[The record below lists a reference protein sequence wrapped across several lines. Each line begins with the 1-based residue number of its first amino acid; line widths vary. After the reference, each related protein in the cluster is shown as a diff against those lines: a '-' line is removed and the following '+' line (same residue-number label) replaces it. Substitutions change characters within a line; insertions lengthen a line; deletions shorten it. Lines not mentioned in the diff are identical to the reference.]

1 MSFVYPWWLAAL
13 LPLLLWATFSKERFG
28 RTSLPLPPKLII
40 QNAATK
46 YHLLPWLLAL
56 LIIALARPVIERPHT
71 STTSIRPLFI
81 ALDVSASM
89 RASDIEPSRL
99 EWAKK
104 AIKKLIRKAPLKTS
118 LLVFTS
124 NPLLIVPPTEDKE
137 MALWALESF
146 DTSNILTRSTDIQ
159 KLLNFVASFEGKKE
173 LVIFSDGG
181 NAQSFRKPKNLR
193 IHFVHTATTSGALI
207 PTKDGY
213 LKQEGKLVVT
223 RLNEA
228 LAKIADFNYDTD
240 NFLEILDNIE
250 AKWSTTHKKER
261 QELYWIP
268 LLLAILLSLY
278 IFTTLFDP
286 FLKRLR
292 HFLPLLLLVTTL
304 HASILDEITIDR
316 AYKAYR
322 AKEYAKSAKLFDKLP
337 YLEAKYGQAL
347 SFMHLGKYDLAAK
360 ILHSLEANDPKTQAR
375 ILFAQG
381 VCYEKMRNYEK
392 ALQLFIQAAQFDS
405 DEKILRHIQKLTF
418 KKNEKKPIPPFAKQR
433 RVLKESDKKRSRK
446 KGAGGS
452 NMQSAALASN
462 SQGGK
467 KSSKKQEV
475 LAKKGSQMPLSSEL
489 YETINKGYIHET
501 TPW

>member
-13 LPLLLWATFSKERFG
+13 IPLFLWGILGKERLKQG
-28 RTSLPLPPKLII
+28 SLPLSPKLII

-71 STTSIRPLFI
+71 TTTAIRPLFI

-89 RASDIEPSRL
+89 RARDIKPSRL
-99 EWAKK
+99 EWAKR
-104 AIKKLIRKAPLKTS
+104 AIATLVQKAPLKTS

-137 MALWALESF
+137 MALWALQSF
-146 DTSNILTRSTDIQ
+146 NTSSILTRSTDIQ
-159 KLLNFVASFEGKKE
+159 KLLDFVAQFEGKKE

-181 NAQSFRKPKNLR
+181 NAQSLHKPKNIR
-193 IHFVHTATTSGALI
+193 IHFVHTATASGALI

-223 RLNEA
+223 RFNDA

-240 NFLEILDNIE
+240 NFLQILDNIK
-250 AKWSTTHKKER
+250 AKWSTSYKKER
-261 QELYWIP
+261 QELYWMP

-286 FLKRLR
+286 LLKRLR
-292 HFLPLLLLVTTL
+292 RFVPLLLIATTL
-304 HASILDEITIDR
+304 HASILDEITIER
-316 AYKAYR
+316 AYKAYE
-322 AKEYAKSAKLFDKLP
+322 AQKYHKSAKLFDKLP
-337 YLEAKYGQAL
+337 YLEAKYGEAL
-347 SFMHLGKYDLAAK
+347 SLMHLGKYDLAAK
-360 ILHSLEANDPKTQAR
+360 ILASLQANDPKTQAR
-375 ILFAQG
+375 IFYARGL
-381 VCYEKMRNYEK
+381 CYEKMRNYEK
-392 ALQLFIQAAQFDS
+392 ALQLFIQAAQLS
-405 DEKILRHIQKLTF
+405 KDERIVEHIQKLAF
-418 KKNEKKPIPPFAKQR
+418 KKNEKKPIPPFAKQK
-433 RVLKESDKKRSRK
+433 RVLQKSDKKGSRK

-452 NMQSAALASN
+452 NMQSTALASN

>member
-1 MSFVYPWWLAAL
+1 MSFVYPWWLAAI
-13 LPLLLWATFSKERFG
+13 LPLLFWATFGKERFG

-71 STTSIRPLFI
+71 ATTSIRPLFI

-99 EWAKK
+99 KWAKE

-137 MALWALESF
+137 MALWALKSF

-181 NAQSFRKPKNLR
+181 NAQSLHKPKNLR
-193 IHFVHTATTSGALI
+193 IHFVHTATASGALI

-261 QELYWIP
+261 QELYWFP

-286 FLKRLR
+286 LLKRLR
-292 HFLPLLLLVTTL
+292 HFLPLLLLATTL
-304 HASILDEITIDR
+304 HASILDEITIER
-316 AYKAYR
+316 AYQAYR

-347 SFMHLGKYDLAAK
+347 SLMHLGKYDLAAK
-360 ILHSLEANDPKTQAR
+360 ILHSLEASDPKTQAR

>member
-1 MSFVYPWWLAAL
+1 MSFAYPWWLAAL
-13 LPLLLWATFSKERFG
+13 IPLFLWATLGKERLKQA
-28 RTSLPLPPKLII
+28 SLPFPSKLII

-56 LIIALARPVIERPHT
+56 LIIALARPVIEKPHT
-71 STTSIRPLFI
+71 TTTAIRPLFI

-89 RASDIEPSRL
+89 RARDIEPSRL
-99 EWAKK
+99 EWAKE
-104 AIKKLIRKAPLKTS
+104 AIAKLVQRAPLKTS

-137 MALWALESF
+137 MALWALRSF
-146 DTSNILTRSTDIQ
+146 DISNILTRSTDIQ
-159 KLLNFVASFEGKKE
+159 KLLDFVASFEGKKE

-193 IHFVHTATTSGALI
+193 IHFVHTATASGALI
-207 PTKDGY
+207 PTKDGF
-213 LKQEGKLVVT
+213 LKQEGKLVIT

-228 LAKIADFNYDTD
+228 LAKIADFNYNTD
-240 NFLEILDNIE
+240 NFLEILDNIQ
-250 AKWSTTHKKER
+250 AKWSTSYKKER

-286 FLKRLR
+286 LFKRLR
-292 HFLPLLLLVTTL
+292 RFVPLLLIATTL
-304 HASILDEITIDR
+304 HASILDEITMER
-316 AYKAYR
+316 AYKAYG
-322 AKEYAKSAKLFDKLP
+322 AKKYHKSAKLFGKLP
-337 YLEAKYGQAL
+337 YLEAKYGEAL
-347 SFMHLGKYDLAAK
+347 SLMRLGKYDLAAK
-360 ILHSLEANDPKTQAR
+360 ILAALKANDPKSEAR
-375 ILFAQG
+375 ILYARG
-381 VCYEKMRNYEK
+381 LCYEKMRNYEK
-392 ALQLFIQAAQFDS
+392 ALQLFIQAAQLSKDK
-405 DEKILRHIQKLTF
+405 KILEHIQKLAF

-433 RVLKESDKKRSRK
+433 RVLKEGNKKGSRK

-489 YETINKGYIHET
+489 YETINKGYIHES